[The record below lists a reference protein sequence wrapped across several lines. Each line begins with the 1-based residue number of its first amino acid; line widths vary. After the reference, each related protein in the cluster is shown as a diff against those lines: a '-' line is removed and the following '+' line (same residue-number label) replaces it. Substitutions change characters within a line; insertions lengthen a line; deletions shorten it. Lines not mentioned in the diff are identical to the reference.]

1 MGIAVLRTCRV
12 RDWRRWTL
20 DRFPLFSIPSFAK
33 TENGQVW
40 GWGQNLGGFLGVSG
54 SNIRSAKR
62 LPIPTTDIKMVQAGC
77 EGAQIKSKTYT
88 CSIWALS
95 ST

>member
-1 MGIAVLRTCRV
+1 MGVFVVA
-12 RDWRRWTL
+12 D
-20 DRFPLFSIPSFAK
+20 
-33 TENGQVW
+33 NGQVW